1 MQNQIIKNLNV
12 MINGAAVADDYVLKA
27 GDIITGSEV
36 LTTEAF
42 GPSYIMTNPHNAML
56 GNRTK
61 SKHRMS
67 LVSVNRPK
75 KTDKEFVVAA

>member
-1 MQNQIIKNLNV
+1 
-12 MINGAAVADDYVLKA
+12 
-27 GDIITGSEV
+27 
-36 LTTEAF
+36 
-42 GPSYIMTNPHNAML
+42 ML